1 MQLPTLLRVVEP
13 KLDVQ
18 KYELQL
24 WNPHMYVAS
33 IDGEIRR
40 ATLMND
46 QKMFSA
52 KEETIHQIFNEK
64 RYVVPYYQRPYSWLR
79 DNAENLWD
87 DLFFAWRE
95 EGEEGSGYFLGS
107 VVLVHDKALGR
118 DEIVDGQQRFVT
130 LQLLLCALAH
140 SIEDRDRARKLTRY
154 FISEEDEFA
163 GTKAEMVVLPGSRV
177 QPLFEAILTKKEG
190 NHFEESIGVRFN
202 ENFKFFKNKCLE
214 LSQVELADFGK
225 FILQKSFIAVL
236 RADNKLRALRIFAIL
251 NDRGID
257 LHPVDILKASILE
270 KTNLADSQKAKFAE
284 RWEEYEGKL
293 ERKRF
298 QDLIGHMRM
307 TYIRARTQNPLH
319 DDVVERLKT
328 ASAAETFLKTELPSF
343 VSSFEYLQSTDNV
356 TVRNL
361 VEIGRRA
368 GFKDWEAPA
377 LFLTRQKDKL
387 KNYEQIL
394 RELTAIIVFL
404 AITKAPDGQRAGR
417 FGKMINDFEALIARK
432 KELSQLDSLR
442 LTPTEWNSFENAL
455 ITDAYAIR
463 GLRACLLW
471 LEWISGDENRS
482 VENSEVTI
490 EHVLPR
496 KPGDE
501 AFWDHRFS
509 KGAWAENSNRLGN
522 LLLVSGRTNTQMA
535 RKPFAE
541 KMEYIKKKGGSSW
554 IWTQDALA
562 KNDWDLE
569 VINKREEEM
578 MIKLKSRFNFL

>member
-1 MQLPTLLRVVEP
+1 MTE
-13 KLDVQ
+13 
-18 KYELQL
+18 
-24 WNPHMYVAS
+24 
-33 IDGEIRR
+33 
-40 ATLMND
+40 

-87 DLFFAWRE
+87 DLFAAWRE
-95 EGEEGSGYFLGS
+95 GGDEGAGYFLGS

-140 SIEDRDRARKLTRY
+140 SIQEPDRARKLTRY

-163 GTKAEMVVLPGSRV
+163 GTKAEMVVLPGKRV
-177 QPLFEAILTKKEG
+177 QPLFEAILTEKEG
-190 NHFEESIGVRFN
+190 NHFDQKLGARFH
-202 ENFKFFKNKCLE
+202 ENYLFFKGKCSDLN
-214 LSQVELADFGK
+214 QIELADFGK

-270 KTNLADSQKAKFAE
+270 KTNLADSQKTKFAE
-284 RWEEYEGKL
+284 NWEEYEGKL

-319 DDVVERLKT
+319 DDVLDRLKT
-328 ASAAETFLKTELPSF
+328 ASDAEEFLKLELPSF
-343 VSSFEYLQSTDNV
+343 VASFDYLQTTDNV
-356 TVRNL
+356 TVRN
-361 VEIGRRA
+361 VAEIGRRA

-387 KNYEQIL
+387 KNYEQVL
-394 RELTAIIVFL
+394 RELAAIIVFL
-404 AITKAPDGQRAGR
+404 AISKAPDGQRAGR
-417 FGKMINDFEALIARK
+417 FGRMITDFEELLRGK
-432 KELSQLDSLR
+432 KSISQLESLR
-442 LTPTEWNSFENAL
+442 LTSTDWSNFQTAL
-455 ITDAYAIR
+455 STDAYSIR

-471 LEWISGDENRS
+471 LEWISGDDDRS

-496 KPGDE
+496 KPGE
-501 AFWDHRFS
+501 EVFWKERFPNGS
-509 KGAWAENSNRLGN
+509 WAENSNRLGN

-535 RKPFAE
+535 RKPVNE

-554 IWTQDALA
+554 IWTQNALNN
-562 KNDWDLE
+562 KDWDLKVVE
-569 VINKREEEM
+569 QREGEM
-578 MIKLKSRFNFL
+578 LSKLKSRFNFL